1 MKYTISYCYYAF
13 YRVWHRLCS
22 DRDRTQNLINARVM
36 KTTKLILSIA
46 LVALATTSFAQH
58 IFNIERVSP
67 KQYHQIA
74 HFSADKNPENNQIEI
89 WMHDLQGRASKKVSW
104 DVYEAPDVTRTLFVE
119 QVEVI
124 YEVVLGLESWMT
136 APFENDIAEEELFLE
151 SWMVAPFENTI
162 VDEELILESWMT
174 TPFEV
179 AEVIELEEW
188 MTAAWI

>member
-1 MKYTISYCYYAF
+1 MSQFVNTTKRKI
-13 YRVWHRLCS
+13 
-22 DRDRTQNLINARVM
+22 M

-46 LVALATTSFAQH
+46 MIALATTSFAQH

-124 YEVVLGLESWMT
+124 YEEVLGLESWMTAPFESNLAEEELYVEPWMT

-151 SWMVAPFENTI
+151 SWMVAPFESNLA
-162 VDEELILESWMT
+162 EEDLTLESWMT
-174 TPFEV
+174 TPFEA
-179 AEVIELEEW
+179 AEDSQIEECMAVVSL
-188 MTAAWI
+188 